1 MTRGIVKSSL
11 SSKGC
16 HEELDKGRDPMQR
29 CREGGEVAVLSEG
42 VVHTWYCEVLLLF
55 REVS

>member
-11 SSKGC
+11 SSKRC

-29 CREGGEVAVLSEG
+29 CREVSEVAVLSEG
-42 VVHTWYCEVLLLF
+42 VVHTW
-55 REVS
+55 